1 MLTSA
6 NLAMSARI
14 RNLSLLWRRGLN
26 YRNGSK
32 DALKILFFFFGRFLL
47 YYFDHDIIQLSYNTK
62 IIKSQIK
69 WIATKI

>member
-32 DALKILFFFFGRFLL
+32 DALKILIFFLEDSCFIILTMISYNSL
-47 YYFDHDIIQLSYNTK
+47 IIQKLLNPK
-62 IIKSQIK
+62 
-69 WIATKI
+69 

>member
-32 DALKILFFFFGRFLL
+32 DALKILYFFFWKILALL
-47 YYFDHDIIQLSYNTK
+47 F
-62 IIKSQIK
+62 
-69 WIATKI
+69 